1 VSTLLFLHGVGGSH
15 AVWDGQ
21 LPYFTARGHR
31 AVAWDQPGYGGRPA
45 VEPYDLEGISAAL
58 RREIEALSA
67 GPVVVV
73 GHSMGGFIA
82 QEGYA
87 RFPHLYKALVLCFTS
102 AAFGG
107 TGSEFARQFVATRIG
122 PLDGGKSMADIA
134 ARLMPTMRGAKS
146 APGAIEQAEG
156 VMAAV
161 PPETYRKAV
170 QLLTT
175 FDRRAQL
182 PGIRV
187 PTLLIAGSDDRT
199 APASVMERMAARI
212 PGAAFVSLAGCGH
225 LGPMDQ
231 PDEFNE
237 ALRAFLE
244 RHAL

>member
-1 VSTLLFLHGVGGSH
+1 
-15 AVWDGQ
+15 
-21 LPYFTARGHR
+21 
-31 AVAWDQPGYGGRPA
+31 
-45 VEPYDLEGISAAL
+45 
-58 RREIEALSA
+58 
-67 GPVVVV
+67 
-73 GHSMGGFIA
+73 
-82 QEGYA
+82 
-87 RFPHLYKALVLCFTS
+87 
-102 AAFGG
+102 
-107 TGSEFARQFVATRIG
+107 
-122 PLDGGKSMADIA
+122 
-134 ARLMPTMRGAKS
+134 
-146 APGAIEQAEG
+146 
-156 VMAAV
+156 V